1 MGEKQGMSMG
11 VNEMSNTRFTDGN
24 RGWVWPLLALGL
36 VFVSAASAADR
47 QPDERR
53 LLYVASPGV
62 RNYVE
67 YGGHGVLVFDIDDG
81 HKLLRRIPMG
91 GLDEEGKPLNV
102 KGICASAKTKRLYVS
117 TLRDL
122 ICIDLVT
129 DQQLWEREYEGG
141 CDRMAISPD
150 GSLIYL
156 PTLEQDHWKVVDAE
170 SGEEVARVTPD
181 SGSHN
186 TVYGSDGRFA
196 YLAGLRSPLLTVA
209 ETGNH
214 TAARTVGPFSN
225 SIRPFTVNAAQTLCF
240 VCLNELLGFEIGDI
254 QSGKK
259 LMRVEVAGYE
269 KGPVKRHGCPSHGIG
284 LTPDET
290 EVWVADAT
298 NQCVHIFDI
307 RELPP
312 KQVESIKL
320 RDEPGWV
327 TFTID
332 GTLAYPSTGEVI
344 DTSTRQIVATLT
356 DEEGRPVMS
365 EKMLEIDFRGNE
377 PIRNGDQ
384 FGVGRVGI
392 AHH

>member
-1 MGEKQGMSMG
+1 M
-11 VNEMSNTRFTDGN
+11 NITRFVG
-24 RGWVWPLLALGL
+24 GASCWMWSALALGL
-36 VFVSAASAADR
+36 VFVSTAPAADG
-47 QPDERR
+47 QSNERR

-81 HKLLRRIPMG
+81 HKFQRRIPMG
-91 GLDEEGKPLNV
+91 GLDHDGKPLNV
-102 KGICASAKTKRLYVS
+102 KGICANAATQRLYVS

-122 ICIDLVT
+122 ISIDLAT
-129 DQQLWEREYEGG
+129 DEQLWEREYEGG
-141 CDRMAISPD
+141 CDRMSISPD
-150 GSLIYL
+150 GSIIYL
-156 PTLEQDHWKVVDAE
+156 PTLEKDHWKVVDAHTGDE
-170 SGEEVARVTPD
+170 IARITPD
-181 SGSHN
+181 SGAHN
-186 TVYGSDGRFA
+186 TVYGSDGRFV

-209 ETGNH
+209 ATENH

-225 SIRPFTVNAAQTLCF
+225 SIRPFTVNASQTLCY
-240 VCLNELLGFEIGDI
+240 VCVNDLLGFEIGDI
-254 QSGKK
+254 TSGKK
-259 LMRVEVAGYE
+259 LMRIEVAGYE

-290 EVWVADAT
+290 QIWVCDAT
-298 NQCVHIFDI
+298 NESLHVYDV

-312 KQVESIKL
+312 KKIDSIKL

-332 GTLAYPSTGEVI
+332 GTLAYSSTGEVI
-344 DTSTRQIVATLT
+344 DTSTRRIVAALA

-365 EKMLEIDFRGNE
+365 EKMLEIDLAGDK

-384 FGVGRVGI
+384 FGIGRRSELI
-392 AHH
+392 SR